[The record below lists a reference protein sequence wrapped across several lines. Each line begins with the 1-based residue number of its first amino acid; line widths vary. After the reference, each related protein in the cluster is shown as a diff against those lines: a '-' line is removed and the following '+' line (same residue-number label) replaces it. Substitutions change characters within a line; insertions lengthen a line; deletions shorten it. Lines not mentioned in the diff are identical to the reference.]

1 MIKNHTYILILFAGL
16 LLLCTN
22 SRAQSALTTTM
33 NRNETDIPNPFVPKL
48 PIETPLEDIPKPLPS
63 QPIVNKNAQEEK
75 QFTEKKKIEPP
86 QNSKKTAPE
95 KETAPNLT
103 ITGIIWDTDKPQAI
117 INDRVVTIGSTF
129 FESNNAREIKILKIH
144 KTGIEI
150 SCNNKIWTITP

>member
-1 MIKNHTYILILFAGL
+1 MTKNHTYILILFAGL
-16 LLLCTN
+16 LLCTN
-22 SRAQSALTTTM
+22 SRAQSALATM

-48 PIETPLEDIPKPLPS
+48 PVETPLEDIPKPLPS
-63 QPIVNKNAQEEK
+63 QPIVNKNVQEEK
-75 QFTEKKKIEPP
+75 QFAEKKKSEPP
-86 QNSKKTAPE
+86 QNAKKIVQE

-129 FESNNAREIKILKIH
+129 FESNNNGEIKILKIH

-150 SCNNKIWTITP
+150 SYNNKIWTITP